1 MFIYKTVHAE
11 RAKIGYVLGFLVYG
25 KVVGEFGWKVFL
37 VDFLLLKNI
46 KYGEYKHKRTRTNV
60 FMPTEI
66 PSVTIQRNVTAMRY
80 RNDVTRSVL
89 LLYIRADLGMMLA

>member
-25 KVVGEFGWKVFL
+25 KVVGEFGEVFL
-37 VDFLLLKNI
+37 VDCLLLKNI
-46 KYGEYKHKRTRTNV
+46 KYGEYKHNRTRTNV

-80 RNDVTRSVL
+80 RNDVIRSVL
-89 LLYIRADLGMMLA
+89 LLNIRADLGMMLA